1 MYDFHC
7 TTGQLIL
14 NSEWHALFECPSHEA
29 ARGRFAL
36 ATCYSRA
43 AQIENTSEEL
53 KDIVTYTRNCARRSG
68 ELAKLLLNIRTTR
81 RCLHRQLTSNGLK
94 GRARVLRQILW
105 GCWRATLA

>member
-68 ELAKLLLNIRTTR
+68 ELAKLLFNIRTTR
-81 RCLHRQLTSNGLK
+81 RRLHRQLTSNGLK
-94 GRARVLRQILW
+94 GRDSVLRRILW
-105 GCWRATLA
+105 DCWRATLA